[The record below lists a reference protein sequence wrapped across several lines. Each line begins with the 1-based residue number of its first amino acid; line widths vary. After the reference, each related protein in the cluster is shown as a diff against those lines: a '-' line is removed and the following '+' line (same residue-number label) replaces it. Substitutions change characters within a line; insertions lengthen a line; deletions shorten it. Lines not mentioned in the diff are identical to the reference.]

1 MEPLTINDISLL
13 IQQKPTFA
21 ILAKILRCTVYDF
34 EKFTA
39 EPIYWTFVHEVLIL
53 HTTSVVV
60 SLKVAKEWAHVTLGD
75 MICESVESSDEGQNE
90 VQPSESGPTFHG
102 DDLIAL

>member
-13 IQQKPTFA
+13 IQEKPTFA
-21 ILAKILRCTVYDF
+21 ILNKIFRCTVQDF

-39 EPIYWTFVHEVLIL
+39 EPIYWTFVHEVLRL

-60 SLKVAKEWAHVTLGD
+60 SLKVAKDWAHVVFGD
-75 MICESVESSDEGQNE
+75 MICDSGDSSDEGQNE